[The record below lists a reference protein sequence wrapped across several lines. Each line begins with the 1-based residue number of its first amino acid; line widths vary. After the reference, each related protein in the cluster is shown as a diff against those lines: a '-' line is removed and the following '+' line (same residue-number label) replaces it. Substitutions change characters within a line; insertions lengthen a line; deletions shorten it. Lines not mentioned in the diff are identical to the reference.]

1 MNDWKSIIGAVAP
14 TIATALGSPL
24 AGMAIRTLS
33 NTLLGHENGSET
45 DIAAA
50 MGMAT
55 PDQLAKIKESDQLF
69 AVRMKELDIDLEKI
83 AASDR
88 DSARKREAVTGDTWT
103 PRIIG
108 FVTLGGFFWAM
119 FYILSGNVKG
129 LTDPVTVGMIG
140 TLIGYASAKADQ
152 VVSYYFGSSASSAK
166 KTEAMSEALSNQVK
180 K

>member
-1 MNDWKSIIGAVAP
+1 
-14 TIATALGSPL
+14 
-24 AGMAIRTLS
+24 
-33 NTLLGHENGSET
+33 
-45 DIAAA
+45 
-50 MGMAT
+50 
-55 PDQLAKIKESDQLF
+55 
-69 AVRMKELDIDLEKI
+69 
-83 AASDR
+83 
-88 DSARKREAVTGDTWT
+88 
-103 PRIIG
+103 
-108 FVTLGGFFWAM
+108 M